1 MPHPSSI
8 PKANAGSERIWKDLP
23 RRGKKLRRSSLTVMV
38 VPSRL
43 QPSRRPNATVLSM
56 QPNKCRCYGDAA
68 VPAHCACRGS
78 P

>member
-8 PKANAGSERIWKDLP
+8 PKANAGSERIRKDLP

-43 QPSRRPNATVLSM
+43 QTKPTPKRHGTINAT
-56 QPNKCRCYGDAA
+56 
-68 VPAHCACRGS
+68 
-78 P
+78 

>member
-8 PKANAGSERIWKDLP
+8 PKANAGSERIRKDLP

-43 QPSRRPNATVLSM
+43 QTKPTPKRRGTINAT
-56 QPNKCRCYGDAA
+56 
-68 VPAHCACRGS
+68 
-78 P
+78 